1 MHDELWAGVELKIE
15 NAEFFSEQMGKALLP
30 PDRNPMNIALES
42 TGAIIETRWQRSL
55 YANLDAFLAMVRSVP
70 EIIQACFGADLGS
83 REMKAWFKGLTP
95 AEQTRRKNFAVQF
108 KTVHDTFRGLSLS
121 NARNISLHRTGVAPV
136 EVNITGRFG
145 VSHIGTPIKHV
156 PTSESTHI
164 IAGDDPALQWAAT
177 LPPDP
182 VQPTWT
188 DFSIDGRPL
197 FQECQAYLQEA
208 RKVVAH
214 ASTIVQ
220 HVHGNNTVTPPP
232 S

>member
-1 MHDELWAGVELKIE
+1 MHDELWAGIDLKIE
-15 NAEFFSEQMGKALLP
+15 NSAFFSEQMGKSLT
-30 PDRNPMNIALES
+30 PDLTPISAVIQS
-42 TGAIIETRWQRSL
+42 TGAIIETHWQRSF

-70 EIIQACFGADLGS
+70 EIIQACFGEDRGS
-83 REMKAWFKGLTP
+83 GPMKTWFDGLAP
-95 AEQTRRKNFAVQF
+95 AEQTRRKAFSTQF
-108 KTVHDTFRGLSLS
+108 KVAHDGFRKLSLS

-156 PTSESTHI
+156 PTAESARI

-182 VQPTWT
+182 VQPAWT
-188 DFSIDGRPL
+188 DFKIDGKPL
-197 FQECQAYLQEA
+197 FVECQSYLQEA
-208 RKVVAH
+208 RKLVAQ
-214 ASTIVQ
+214 ARTIVQ
-220 HVHGNNTVTPPP
+220 LVHGNNVLTPPP